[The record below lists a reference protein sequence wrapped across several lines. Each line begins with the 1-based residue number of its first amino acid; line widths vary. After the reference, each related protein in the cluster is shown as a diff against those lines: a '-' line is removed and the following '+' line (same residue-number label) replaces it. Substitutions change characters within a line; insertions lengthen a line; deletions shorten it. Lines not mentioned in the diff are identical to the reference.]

1 MFLTT
6 PPIDKFIITDLVEAS
21 GLKDV
26 IKEKKKNYFHLHL
39 YWLPQSYK
47 WDLTPEPKEIDI
59 PIRDKGKSPIII
71 SEDENDALPTLAEL
85 LNPAEG
91 SSAPVERSSTSKR
104 LRSLSHDAQAETK
117 AVETSK
123 GEGTTTRSKAKAMKV
138 VK

>member
-26 IKEKKKNYFHLHL
+26 TGGKKKNCFHLHL
-39 YWLPQSYK
+39 CWLPQSYE

-91 SSAPVERSSTSKR
+91 SFTSVERSSTSKR
-104 LRSLSHDAQAETK
+104 LRSLSHDAQAEAK
-117 AVETSK
+117 AMETFK